1 MGDTLSAERIAKC
14 DQNGRAADALPDR
27 FTAIALAAD
36 IRTSLLFH
44 QQLGIERYPLAP
56 VLRQSPARKTRK
68 PDTAETLEKAPRS
81 VTPSPQKKSPPIDIV
96 ATANQLARLHQD
108 IKACRLCT
116 LATTRQGQ
124 MLGTGTVVSRL
135 LIIGDASRQKTEFTA
150 TTLFGDAEDAMLWNM
165 MRAIGLAPEDVYVTN
180 TIKCC
185 SPTLHQPEKESEQ
198 RCLGYLQREIEL
210 VRPQV
215 ICAMGETAVRAILG
229 SNEPVARLRGKLHY
243 YRYGGEAGS
252 CIPVMVTFHP
262 RSLLECTDLKKATWH
277 DLQMIQRQ
285 LQTLGKN
292 KGDLQETE

>member
-1 MGDTLSAERIAKC
+1 MAEC
-14 DQNGRAADALPDR
+14 DKNGRAKDALPDR
-27 FTAIALAAD
+27 FTAVALAAD

-44 QQLGIERYPLAP
+44 QQLGIERYPLTP
-56 VLRQSPARKTRK
+56 VLRQAQARKAEK
-68 PDTAETLEKAPRS
+68 PDSAEPLKRAPRS
-81 VTPSPQKKSPPIDIV
+81 VMPSPQKESSSIDTA
-96 ATANQLARLHQD
+96 ATANQLARLRQD
-108 IKACRLCT
+108 IQACRLCT
-116 LATTRQGQ
+116 LATTRQG
-124 MLGTGTVVSRL
+124 LVLGAGTGASRL
-135 LIIGDASRQKTEFTA
+135 LIIGDSSRQKTEFTA

-185 SPTLHQPEKESEQ
+185 PPILHQPEKESEQ
-198 RCLGYLQREIEL
+198 RCLAYLHREIEL

-229 SNEPVARLRGKLHY
+229 SNEPVARLRGKFHH

-252 CIPVMVTFHP
+252 PIPVMVTFHP

-285 LQTLGKN
+285 LQTLCDN
-292 KGDLQETE
+292 KGGLPGTK